1 MDLLQKSFKLYGQ
14 MIVASFMCFI
24 LVMSFNMMGTA
35 FLTKAVGYTVHG
47 SLKQDEE
54 PVKLYEYYYEDG
66 EDQKYE
72 EYEKQGYTLIKN
84 AIRTQTSKKDGIIWD
99 VVTQIFLIFMIGV
112 FVYNNLWNT
121 GRKDKN
127 AVDHNLQKEDKFKGF
142 KIGLVAMV
150 PSYVLLTVLAIGKAT
165 FAKKISI
172 AIFAFLNTH
181 LYEAIL
187 LITDGGGYISTLGV
201 WQIIVFYALFLIVPI
216 IAEIAYILGYKDIIV
231 SERLTYKK
239 K

>member
-1 MDLLQKSFKLYGQ
+1 MDLLQKSFKLYGH

-35 FLTKAVGYTVHG
+35 FLTKEVGYTVHG

-54 PVKLYEYYYEDG
+54 AVKLYEYYYEDG

-99 VVTQIFLIFMIGV
+99 VVTQIFLIFMAGV
-112 FVYNNLWNT
+112 FVYNNLWNI

-127 AVDHNLQKEDKFKGF
+127 AVDHHLQNEDKFKGL
-142 KIGLVAMV
+142 KIGLITMI
-150 PSYVLLTVLAIGKAT
+150 PSVVLLTVFAIGKAT
-165 FAKKISI
+165 FAKNVTI
-172 AIFAFLNTH
+172 ALFAFLNTH
-181 LYEAIL
+181 LYKAIL
-187 LITDGGGYISTLGV
+187 LITGGGGLFSELAV